1 MERPMMTFPKNKLLF
16 GTAGV
21 PQSSPSTTSV
31 NGIRHVSELGL
42 DCMEIEFVQG
52 VKMRPYTA
60 ESVKR
65 ESLIN
70 GVALSVH
77 APYYVSLNSP
87 KQGIRMMSQE
97 RLLKSARIGRICGAR
112 SVVFHPGSYSRKPA
126 EEAFKTI
133 RDGLKE
139 VMSVLRSERNPV
151 IMRPETMGK
160 RSQFG
165 TLEEILRLC
174 QEVEGLQ
181 PCLDFSHLHA
191 RKGQAN
197 DYLSFYRILNKV
209 KKKLGDQALKNVHI
223 HISGIMYNEKGEM
236 KHLNLRES
244 DFRYDDWIQALKD
257 FSVEG
262 IVICESPVQEDDAI
276 MLKNLFYGTA

>member
-1 MERPMMTFPKNKLLF
+1 
-16 GTAGV
+16 
-21 PQSSPSTTSV
+21 
-31 NGIRHVSELGL
+31 LGL
-42 DCMEIEFVQG
+42 DCMEVEFVQG
-52 VKMRPYTA
+52 VKMRPDTA
-60 ESVKR
+60 QLVKLESIKHG
-65 ESLIN
+65 I
-70 GVALSVH
+70 ALSVH

-97 RLLKSARIGRICGAR
+97 RLLKSARIGRILGAR
-112 SVVFHPGSYSRKPA
+112 TVVFHPGSYSRSSA
-126 EEAFKTI
+126 EDAFRTI
-133 RDGLKE
+133 REGLQE
-139 VMSVLRSERNPV
+139 VMSILRSERSPV
-151 IMRPETMGK
+151 VLRPETMGK

-191 RKGQAN
+191 RKGRAN

-209 KKKLGDQALKNVHI
+209 RKKLGDKALKNVHI

-236 KHLNLRES
+236 KHLNLQES

-257 FSVEG
+257 FAVEG
-262 IVICESPVQEDDAI
+262 MVISESPIQENDAV
-276 MLKNLFYGTA
+276 MLKNLFTGTA

>member
-21 PQSSPSTTSV
+21 PQSSPGTTSIS
-31 NGIRHVSELGL
+31 GIQHVAKLGL

-52 VKMRPYTA
+52 VKMRPDTA
-60 ESVKR
+60 HLVKQESTR
-65 ESLIN
+65 H
-70 GVALSVH
+70 GTALSVH
-77 APYYVSLNSP
+77 APYFVSLNSP

-97 RLLKSARIGRICGAR
+97 RLLKSARIGRILGAR
-112 SVVFHPGSYSRKPA
+112 SVVFHPGYYSRSTAK
-126 EEAFKTI
+126 ETFNTI
-133 RDGLKE
+133 REGLRE
-139 VMSVLRSERNPV
+139 IMSVLRTERNPV

-165 TLEEILRLC
+165 TLEEILTLC

-191 RKGQAN
+191 RKGQVN

-209 KKKLGDQALKNVHI
+209 RKKLGDQALKNMHI

-236 KHLNLRES
+236 KHLNLQES

-257 FSVEG
+257 FAVEG
-262 IVICESPVQEDDAI
+262 MVICESPVQETDAL